1 MTDSP
6 STALDNHVIPSK
18 ILCPR
23 PPSPFPLQKVLTGP
37 LPKKFIMDNG
47 MQSSEVKVL
56 YGIMIL
62 VGTVSLKVKLH
73 VILKEK
79 IH

>member
-1 MTDSP
+1 
-6 STALDNHVIPSK
+6 
-18 ILCPR
+18 
-23 PPSPFPLQKVLTGP
+23 
-37 LPKKFIMDNG
+37 MDNVI
-47 MQSSEVKVL
+47 QSTEVKVL

-62 VGTVSLKVKLH
+62 VDTVSLKVKLH

>member
-1 MTDSP
+1 
-6 STALDNHVIPSK
+6 
-18 ILCPR
+18 
-23 PPSPFPLQKVLTGP
+23 
-37 LPKKFIMDNG
+37 MDNG

-62 VGTVSLKVKLH
+62 VGKVSLKVKLH

>member
-1 MTDSP
+1 
-6 STALDNHVIPSK
+6 
-18 ILCPR
+18 
-23 PPSPFPLQKVLTGP
+23 
-37 LPKKFIMDNG
+37 MDNVI
-47 MQSSEVKVL
+47 QSSEVKVL

-62 VGTVSLKVKLH
+62 IGTVSLKVKLY